1 MKEYSQGII
10 QMLNP
15 LNVKAFVV
23 SWVGHTYLPAPEGR
37 VCGVESG
44 PGPELGNLASNLA
57 CMTV

>member
-1 MKEYSQGII
+1 MF
-10 QMLNP
+10 NP

-23 SWVGHTYLPAPEGR
+23 SWVGHTYLPVPEGR

-44 PGPELGNLASNLA
+44 PGPELGNLASTLA